1 MTPFLWQL
9 CVFLAGFAL
18 MAIGGAFLNRWQT
31 RQLPRT
37 SKMLWTGVVLGTVG
51 LLTWFGGF
59 FIVVS
64 SPP

>member
-1 MTPFLWQL
+1 MTPFMLQL

-18 MAIGGAFLNRWQT
+18 MAIGGALLNRWQDQ
-31 RQLPRT
+31 QLPRS
-37 SKMLWTGVVLGTVG
+37 SKLLWAGVVLGTVG
-51 LLTWFGGF
+51 LLAWFGGF